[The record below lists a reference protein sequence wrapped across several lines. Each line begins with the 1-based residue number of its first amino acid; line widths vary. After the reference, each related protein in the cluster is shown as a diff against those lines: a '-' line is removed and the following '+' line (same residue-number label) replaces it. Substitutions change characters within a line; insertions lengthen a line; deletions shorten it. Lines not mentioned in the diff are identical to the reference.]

1 MVIKCNNISS
11 SHSRQMPYKINKL
24 EVEVVIQIEGTDV
37 VVEEV
42 NKEEAE
48 ENSQVAQE
56 EVDSIK
62 ETTAKS
68 RVSTLLNQVD
78 ASEQTVD
85 NTIRQALTI
94 PSHRNIR
101 SHASG
106 ETSASI

>member
-1 MVIKCNNISS
+1 MLNLMA
-11 SHSRQMPYKINKL
+11 RTW
-24 EVEVVIQIEGTDV
+24 VEKMATGIVKMDV

-106 ETSASI
+106 EPSASI